1 MWFVLAFACM
11 GWVLNQLICSACVV
25 VLGRLAD
32 CMHVV
37 STLACKAAVRFHPP
51 GQYLLQYFFCK
62 SIPCYDCTM
71 LPALKPLL
79 SPKQCW
85 YWCAC
90 PYTGHVGTIC
100 MERSACL
107 LNLKSINLCLWAIVP
122 GDGAGGWCIPKL
134 ASVLRLQADI
144 QNRVAACV
152 IIRCACRY
160 IATPVLLNV

>member
-1 MWFVLAFACM
+1 M

-25 VLGRLAD
+25 VAD
-32 CMHVV
+32 CIACMLLVPWLTKLLLD
-37 STLACKAAVRFHPP
+37 STPTLHCFMLA
-51 GQYLLQYFFCK
+51 GQYLLQYLFCK

-71 LPALKPLL
+71 LPASTPLL

-85 YWCAC
+85 YLCAC

-107 LNLKSINLCLWAIVP
+107 LIELDLCLWAIVP
-122 GDGAGGWCIPKL
+122 AGGRCIPKL
-134 ASVLRLQADI
+134 ASILRLQADI
-144 QNRVAACV
+144 QNRVIACV